1 MRIAT
6 ASQFQRSV
14 DIIQQRQQ
22 ALQSTQEQ
30 LISGKR
36 IARDAPIDRISW
48 CAPRWVGAG

>member
-36 IARDAPIDRISW
+36 IARASDDPTEAAR
-48 CAPRWVGAG
+48 A